1 MKRRIALIL
10 AAGLLVAAQAPKED
24 AAKADLAKL
33 QGEWVMTSKT
43 YDGQETPA
51 EDLKAFRRKIEGNKY
66 AVTITKGDNVQT
78 IKGTFTLDP
87 TKKPKVIDVK
97 PDEVEAIKGIYE
109 VDGDTQKLC
118 MAAHDAERPA
128 EFASKEGTRQTLIV
142 WKRVKP

>member
-51 EDLKAFRRKIEGNKY
+51 EDLKAFRRTIAGNKY
-66 AVTITKGDNVQT
+66 TVTITKGDNVQT
-78 IKGTFTLDP
+78 VKGTFTLDP

-97 PDEVEAIKGIYE
+97 PDEGEAIKGIYE

-118 MAAHDAERPA
+118 MAALDAERPA
-128 EFASKEGTRQTLIV
+128 EFASKEGTRQSLIV